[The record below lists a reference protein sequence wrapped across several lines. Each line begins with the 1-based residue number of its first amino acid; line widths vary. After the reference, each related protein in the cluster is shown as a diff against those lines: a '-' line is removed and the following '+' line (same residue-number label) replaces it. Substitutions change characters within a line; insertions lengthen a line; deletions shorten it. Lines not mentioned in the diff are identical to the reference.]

1 MKVAVFFDYAN
12 IHAASKELHC
22 KVDYGALL
30 EYLADDM
37 EQRSLQVAYAYVPID
52 PRQEHAMD
60 ETIARLWKQ
69 GYIVKSKVGFI
80 VGDTY
85 KCDFDVEMTLDMTR
99 VALEMDPDIV
109 ILVSGDRDFIPI
121 VLYMRD
127 KGIRVEVA
135 SFDNSMSKQMSYK
148 CSGYISL
155 DTLIHV
161 QNDTEEDD
169 DTVEEMSYYTANI
182 EVKEEE

>member
-1 MKVAVFFDYAN
+1 
-12 IHAASKELHC
+12 
-22 KVDYGALL
+22 
-30 EYLADDM
+30 
-37 EQRSLQVAYAYVPID
+37 
-52 PRQEHAMD
+52 MD

-109 ILVSGDRDFIPI
+109 VLVSGDRDFIPI